1 MYIKRCLEARV
12 KELAKHFPV
21 VLVCGA
27 RQVGKTTLLKKIAE
41 EISDIQYVTLDH
53 PRIRAL
59 AKTDPEL
66 FLQQYSAPVII
77 DEIQYAPELLPYI
90 KIKVDEKRRNGQY
103 YLTGSQMFTMMNNV
117 SESLAGRVGILSM
130 YSMSRSE
137 IEGRDSVPFNPSAI
151 KSFTSDDTISEI
163 FEKILRGGMPQII
176 SDPGLSYEDY
186 YGSYMQTYIERDI
199 RDLINIQNEGKFTK
213 FISCVAARTSQEV
226 NLADIAKNVDVDQK
240 TADRWLSILVTSGIV
255 VLLNPYFGNTIKRI
269 VKRPKLYFM
278 DTGLACYLSM
288 WNNARALELSAMAG
302 AMFENYV
309 ISEIY
314 KSYANNGIEARSM
327 LTYYRDNHGK
337 EIDLMI
343 IENGKLY
350 PIEIKMNADPG
361 KNALKNF
368 SVLDSLREEIAEGA
382 VLCMASS
389 VIPLD
394 AKNRLVPIK
403 AI

>member
-1 MYIKRCLEARV
+1 MYIKRSLEIRV
-12 KELAKHFPV
+12 KEMAEHFPV

-27 RQVGKTTLLKKIAE
+27 RQVGKTTLLKKVAE
-41 EISDIQYVTLDH
+41 DMSDIQYVTLDH
-53 PRIRAL
+53 PRIREL

-66 FLQQYSAPVII
+66 FLQQYAAPVII
-77 DEIQYAPELLPYI
+77 DEIQYAPELLPFI
-90 KIKVDEKRRNGQY
+90 KIKVDEQRINGQY
-103 YLTGSQMFTMMNNV
+103 YLTGSQMFNMMSNV

-130 YSMSRSE
+130 YSLSRAE
-137 IEGRDSVPFNPSAI
+137 IEGRDSIPFNPSAI
-151 KSFTSDDTISEI
+151 KNLTSDDVISDI
-163 FEKILRGGMPQII
+163 FDKILRGGMPQII

-199 RDLINIQNEGKFTK
+199 RDLINIKNESKFIK

-226 NLADIAKNVDVDQK
+226 NLADLAKDVDIDRK
-240 TADRWLSILVTSGIV
+240 TADNWLSILVTSGIV
-255 VLLNPYFGNTIKRI
+255 VLLHPYFGNTIKRI
-269 VKRPKLYFM
+269 VKRPKMYFM

-314 KSYANNGIEARSM
+314 KSYANNGIEARSR
-327 LTYYRDNHGK
+327 LTFYRDNNGK

-361 KNALKNF
+361 RNALKNF
-368 SVLDSLREEIAEGA
+368 SVLDSLQEDIAEGA
-382 VLCMASS
+382 VLCMSS
-389 VIPLD
+389 SIIPLD
-394 AKNRLVPIK
+394 AKNKLVPIK

>member
-1 MYIKRCLEARV
+1 MYIKRSLEAKV
-12 KELAKHFPV
+12 KDMAEHFPV

-41 EISDIQYVTLDH
+41 DKNDIQYVTLDH
-53 PRIRAL
+53 PRIREL

-77 DEIQYAPELLPYI
+77 DEIQYAPELLPFI
-90 KIKVDEKRRNGQY
+90 KIRVDELKLNGQY
-103 YLTGSQMFTMMNNV
+103 YLTGSQMFNMMSNV
-117 SESLAGRVGILSM
+117 SESLAGGVGVLSM

-137 IEGRDSVPFNPSAI
+137 IEGRDSIPFNPSTI
-151 KSFTSDDTISEI
+151 KGFTSDDTISDV
-163 FEKILRGGMPQII
+163 FDKILRGGMPQII

-186 YGSYMQTYIERDI
+186 YGSYLQTYIERDI
-199 RDLINIQNEGKFTK
+199 RDFINVKNEGKFIK

-226 NLADIAKNVDVDQK
+226 NLADLAKDVDVDRK
-240 TADRWLSILVTSGIV
+240 TADSWLSILVTSGIV
-255 VLLNPYFGNTIKRI
+255 VLLYPYSGNTIKRI
-269 VKRPKLYFM
+269 VKRPKMYFM

-314 KSYANNGIEARSM
+314 KSYANNGIETRSRF
-327 LTYYRDNHGK
+327 TYYRDNNGK

-343 IENGKLY
+343 IENGMLY
-350 PIEIKMNADPG
+350 PVEIKMNADPG
-361 KNALKNF
+361 KTALKNF
-368 SVLDSLREEIAEGA
+368 SVLDSLREEIAEGV
-382 VLCMASS
+382 VLCMSSS

-394 AKNRLVPIK
+394 AHNKLVPIK
-403 AI
+403 AV

>member
-1 MYIKRCLEARV
+1 MYIKRSLETRV
-12 KELAKHFPV
+12 KEMAEHFPV

-27 RQVGKTTLLKKIAE
+27 RQVGKTTLLKKVAE
-41 EISDIQYVTLDH
+41 DNTDIRYVTLDY
-53 PRIRAL
+53 PRIRDL

-66 FLQQYSAPVII
+66 FLQQYAAPIII
-77 DEIQYAPELLPYI
+77 DEIQYAPELLPFI
-90 KIKVDEKRRNGQY
+90 KIRVDENRRNGQY
-103 YLTGSQMFTMMNNV
+103 YLTGSQMFNMMNNV

-137 IEGRDSVPFNPSAI
+137 IEGRDSVPFIPSAI
-151 KSFTSDDTISEI
+151 KNLTSDDTISNI
-163 FEKILRGGMPQII
+163 FDKILRGGMPQII

-199 RDLINIQNEGKFTK
+199 RELVNIKNEGKFIK

-226 NLADIAKNVDVDQK
+226 NLADIAKDVDVDRK
-240 TADRWLSILVTSGIV
+240 TADNWLSILVTSGIV
-255 VLLNPYFGNTIKRI
+255 VLLHPYSGNTIKRI

-309 ISEIY
+309 ISEVY
-314 KSYANNGIEARSM
+314 KSYANNGIETGSR
-327 LTYYRDNHGK
+327 LTYYRDNNGK

-343 IENGKLY
+343 IENGRLY
-350 PIEIKMNADPG
+350 PVEIKMSADPG
-361 KNALKNF
+361 KNVLKNF
-368 SVLDSLREEIAEGA
+368 SVLDSLQEEIAEGA
-382 VLCMASS
+382 VLCMSS
-389 VIPLD
+389 SIIPLD